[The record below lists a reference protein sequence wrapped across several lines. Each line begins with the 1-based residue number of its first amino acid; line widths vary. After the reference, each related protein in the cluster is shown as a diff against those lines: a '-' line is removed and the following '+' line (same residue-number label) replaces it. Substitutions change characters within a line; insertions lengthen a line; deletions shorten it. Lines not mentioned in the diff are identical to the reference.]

1 MVCESSS
8 DARIVTCVRENSGVV
23 SMHEIPQVADI
34 QPGNIR
40 LRIMTG
46 FIALV
51 VTATGAA
58 WHAGAQ
64 VVVQAAGAREE
75 VHVVSL
81 RAQRDM
87 GVVKQGFDYSCGAAA
102 LATLLTYG
110 LNDPVGEGALLR
122 ALLEPLSPDQL
133 TALQKNGLSLLD
145 LQRLAQSRGHK
156 AQGFRIHRDQL
167 VKLSYP
173 VIVFI
178 RPHGYRHFAV
188 FKGVRGDRV
197 YLADPSLGNVRMPL
211 YRFLDMWADKAGQG
225 VIFAVERTDG
235 SWPDH
240 FALRLPGETVPPMEV
255 LSAAKMR
262 DIGILVLPLSP
273 EGGPN

>member
-1 MVCESSS
+1 
-8 DARIVTCVRENSGVV
+8 
-23 SMHEIPQVADI
+23 MHEFPQNTSI
-34 QPGNIR
+34 QSGRLR
-40 LRIMTG
+40 LRIITG
-46 FIALV
+46 FIALLM
-51 VTATGAA
+51 TAAGGRAA
-58 WHAGAQ
+58 AQ

-75 VHVVSL
+75 VHVSSL
-81 RAQRDM
+81 RAQRDA

-110 LNDPVGEGALLR
+110 LNDPVGEDTLLR

-133 TALQKNGLSLLD
+133 SALQKKGLSLLD
-145 LQRLAQSRGHK
+145 LQRLAQIRGHK
-156 AQGFRIHRDQL
+156 AQGFRIGRDQL
-167 VKLSYP
+167 ARLSYP

-197 YLADPSLGNVRMPL
+197 YLADPSLGNVRMPM
-211 YRFLDMWADKAGQG
+211 YRFLDMWANEAGQG
-225 VIFAVERTDG
+225 IIFAVERKDG

-240 FALRLPGETVPPMEV
+240 FALRLPGETGPPIEV

-262 DIGILVLPLSP
+262 DIGVLVLPLTGQ
-273 EGGPN
+273 GGPN

>member
-1 MVCESSS
+1 
-8 DARIVTCVRENSGVV
+8 
-23 SMHEIPQVADI
+23 MHDFPQKANH
-34 QPGNIR
+34 QPGR
-40 LRIMTG
+40 LPLRIITG

-51 VTATGAA
+51 VTAAGLGARA
-58 WHAGAQ
+58 PAQ

-110 LNDPVGEGALLR
+110 LNDPVGEDTLLR
-122 ALLEPLSPDQL
+122 ALLEPLSPDQMA
-133 TALQKNGLSLLD
+133 ALQKNGLSFLD

-156 AQGFRIHRDQL
+156 AQGFRIGRDQF

-211 YRFLDMWADKAGQG
+211 YRFLDMWANEAGQG
-225 VIFAVERTDG
+225 IIFAVERKDG
-235 SWPDH
+235 SWPDQ
-240 FALRLPGETVPPMEV
+240 FALKLPSGKGPPMEV

-262 DIGILVLPLSP
+262 DIGMLVLPLSG